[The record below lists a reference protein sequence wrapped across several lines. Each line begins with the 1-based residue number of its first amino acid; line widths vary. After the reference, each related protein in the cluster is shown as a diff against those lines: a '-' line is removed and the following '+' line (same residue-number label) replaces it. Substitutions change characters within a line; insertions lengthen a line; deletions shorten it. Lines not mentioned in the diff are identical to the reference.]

1 MARAVSPSMTT
12 TRPALRP
19 ARLATLA
26 EATRRLAA
34 RNETHAIR
42 EGRPTVSL
50 TRLKVAT
57 DIMTRY
63 FEQKAV

>member
-1 MARAVSPSMTT
+1 MAHAVSLGMTT
-12 TRPALRP
+12 TRPAPRP
-19 ARLATLA
+19 ARLVTLA

-42 EGRPTVSL
+42 EARPTVSL

-57 DIMTRY
+57 DIMARY
-63 FEQKAV
+63 FKQKAV